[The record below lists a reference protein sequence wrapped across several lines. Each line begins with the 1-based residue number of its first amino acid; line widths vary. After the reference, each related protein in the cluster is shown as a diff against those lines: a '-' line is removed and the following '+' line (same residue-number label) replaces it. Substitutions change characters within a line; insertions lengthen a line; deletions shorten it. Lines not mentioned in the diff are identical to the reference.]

1 MALVDLAQ
9 LAELPGIVQTLLERV
24 RELESRLVVAERRP
38 MTVKQAAAALGVS
51 EKTVRRQ
58 IDAGKLQHQRTGAR
72 VVVYLP
78 ALASR

>member
-1 MALVDLAQ
+1 MFLVDLAQ
-9 LAELPGIVQTLLERV
+9 LAELPGMVQALQDRV

-58 IDAGKLQHQRTGAR
+58 CDAGKLPHRRIGSRIT
-72 VVVYLP
+72 VYP
-78 ALASR
+78 PS